1 MNYPHPASQ
10 WPNKASSKVFS
21 AQNQTMFDQILSTL
35 QKEATPVLMS
45 KLGLDQD
52 KAKMSVGAA
61 TESVKEVLGAG
72 KGFELKD
79 ALSLFSSS
87 QNSSGA
93 EGMLGKLGSVLQSK
107 LTGQVGLD
115 SAKAGG
121 VSAMLLPM
129 VTDLISKHVGGDP
142 SKLSGLLGGL
152 ADGGDMSKMATGML
166 GKLFK

>member
-1 MNYPHPASQ
+1 
-10 WPNKASSKVFS
+10 
-21 AQNQTMFDQILSTL
+21 MFDQILSTL
-35 QKEATPVLMS
+35 QKEASPMLMS

-52 KAKMSVGAA
+52 KAHMCVGAA
-61 TESVKEVLGAG
+61 TDSVKEVLGSG

-93 EGMLGKLGSVLQSK
+93 EGILGKLGSALQSK

-115 SAKAGG
+115 STKAGG
-121 VSAMLLPM
+121 VSAILMPM
-129 VTDLISKHVGGDP
+129 VTDLISKHVGGDS

-152 ADGGDMSKMATGML
+152 ADGGDMSKMAKGML